1 MRPSLMTRLC
11 RLIARLRHP
20 GESRGPIP
28 LPGSRW
34 WDAWVLVVII
44 LGILLMVGSLE
55 LALWPGGTLP

>member
-1 MRPSLMTRLC
+1 MTPLRRL
-11 RLIARLRHP
+11 LARLRHP

-34 WDAWVLVVII
+34 WDAWVLAVII
-44 LGILLMVGSLE
+44 VGLLLVVGSLE